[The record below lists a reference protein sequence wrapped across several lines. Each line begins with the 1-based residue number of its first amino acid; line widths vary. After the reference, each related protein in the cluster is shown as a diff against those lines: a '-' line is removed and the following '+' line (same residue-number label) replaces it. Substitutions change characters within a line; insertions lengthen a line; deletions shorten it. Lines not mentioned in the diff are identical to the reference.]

1 VTDSGSSERAEAA
14 REQHLRRCAQR
25 QGLAL
30 MKSRRRD
37 PRAPDFGGYMVVE
50 PYTNG
55 VVAGAS
61 PWAFSLD
68 LDQVEAVLDE
78 LSK

>member
-1 VTDSGSSERAEAA
+1 
-14 REQHLRRCAQR
+14 
-25 QGLAL
+25 